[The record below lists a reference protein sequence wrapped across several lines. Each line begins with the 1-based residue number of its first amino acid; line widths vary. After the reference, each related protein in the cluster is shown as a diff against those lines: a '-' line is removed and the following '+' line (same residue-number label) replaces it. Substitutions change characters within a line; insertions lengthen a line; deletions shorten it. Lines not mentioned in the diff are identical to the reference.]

1 MSESGPTV
9 FNGRYALLRHLA
21 RGGMADVY
29 LARDALLDRQ
39 VALKVLFP
47 EYADEPSFVE
57 RFRREA
63 QAAANLNHPNIVG
76 VYDWGQERGTYYLVM
91 EYVEG
96 RSMADVLRSTGPLH
110 PDRAA
115 EIGADVADALGTAH
129 KAGLV
134 HRDVKL
140 GNILVNDDGTVKV
153 ADFGIATALVATA
166 SDNLTRAGSVLGT
179 ATYFSPEQA
188 QGKTLSGQSDLYSLG
203 IVLYEMVVGR
213 PPFVA
218 DTPTA
223 VALKQVQERPVPP
236 NRNGANIA
244 ESLQAIILKLLAKD
258 PSLRYPSAADL
269 VADLRRYLAGAHQ
282 IPSRK
287 PSAPAPAPPAALT
300 PPSPRPAPVSAPPR
314 PAAAPVPASPSPRPV
329 PAAAPVPAPAAH
341 RSPLA
346 GPAFGQPPTPP
357 APPRFDQQ
365 TAYQPPPAGPPFA
378 QPAPPPAQYPP
389 AYYYGEP
396 SGDGWKR
403 TALMLVLLTGLVAVL
418 GALVVAFYRN
428 LDLGGS
434 DDPVLAPEPTT
445 AEIIEMP
452 SLSGLSLSGAEDR
465 LRDLGLRVEV
475 DYRVNTAIPEDTVFD
490 QSPPAGQRIDE
501 SEAVTLVV
509 SRGETPKVPPV
520 RGRTQEQATQRLIEA
535 GYVVIPITAA
545 NQAEAGT
552 VIGQDPIAGTELSDG
567 EAVTITVSTGPG
579 QIFVPDVRNVTQ
591 LTAFNQLTE
600 AGFRVGEKREAHETV
615 EEGLVIDT
623 DPTAGT
629 PLAPNNVVTVIV
641 SSGLP
646 TLLMPDVQGLLFD
659 TGKLNLEREGLTIGS
674 VTFRPMETGSTDIGR
689 ILAQVPAPGQQV
701 RQGDPV
707 DVVVGE
713 PPGTSEDLPEEPEA
727 PTTSAPD
734 PDPEAETEAP
744 ETTESPETTEAP
756 ETTEPAENG

>member
-166 SDNLTRAGSVLGT
+166 ADNLTRAGSVLGT

-203 IVLYEMVVGR
+203 IVLYELIVGR

-218 DTPTA
+218 DNPTA

-282 IPSRK
+282 VPSRK
-287 PSAPAPAPPAALT
+287 PPAPVPSPAHPAALASPASRPAPSPAPSHPAAAPAPAPAAYQS
-300 PPSPRPAPVSAPPR
+300 PPGGPP
-314 PAAAPVPASPSPRPV
+314 
-329 PAAAPVPAPAAH
+329 
-341 RSPLA
+341 
-346 GPAFGQPPTPP
+346 FDQPP
-357 APPRFDQQ
+357 APPMPSRFDQQ
-365 TAYQPPPAGPPFA
+365 MAYRSPPGGPPFG

-418 GALVVAFYRN
+418 GVLVVAFYRN
-428 LDLGGS
+428 LDLGGG
-434 DDPVLAPEPTT
+434 DDPIAAPGPTAPEV
-445 AEIIEMP
+445 IEMP
-452 SLSGLSLSGAEDR
+452 SLSGLTLSGAEDR
-465 LRDLGLRVEV
+465 VRDLGLRVEV

-520 RGRTQEQATQRLIEA
+520 RGRTQEQATQRLTEA
-535 GYVVIPITAA
+535 GYVVIPITAS

-552 VIGQDPIAGTELSDG
+552 VIGQDPVGGTELSEG

-646 TLLMPDVQGLLFD
+646 TLQMPDVQGLLFD

-674 VTFRPMETGSTDIGR
+674 VTFRPVEEGSTDIGR
-689 ILAQVPAPGQQV
+689 ILAQTPAPGQQV
-701 RQGDPV
+701 QQGDPV

-713 PPGTSEDLPEEPEA
+713 PPGSSVDPGADPEEP
-727 PTTSAPD
+727 PTTSAPA
-734 PDPEAETEAP
+734 PEDEDETEV
-744 ETTESPETTEAP
+744 PETTEAP
-756 ETTEPAENG
+756 ETTESAEN

>member
-1 MSESGPTV
+1 MSEPGPTV

-63 QAAANLNHPNIVG
+63 QAAANLNHPHIVG

-115 EIGADVADALGTAH
+115 EIGAAVADALGTAH

-203 IVLYEMVVGR
+203 IVLYEMVTGR

-218 DTPTA
+218 DNPTA

-258 PSLRYPSAADL
+258 PSLRYPAAADL
-269 VADLRRYLAGAHQ
+269 VADLQRYLAGAHQ

-287 PSAPAPAPPAALT
+287 PTAPSPATAQGPVAQGSAAQGPAALIS
-300 PPSPRPAPVSAPPR
+300 PSPA
-314 PAAAPVPASPSPRPV
+314 PAAAPRRPV
-329 PAAAPVPAPAAH
+329 ATPPPGPAVH
-341 RSPLA
+341 RSPPA
-346 GPAFGQPPTPP
+346 GTRSDQQP
-357 APPRFDQQ
+357 APLMPSRFDQQ
-365 TAYQPPPAGPPFA
+365 VAPGSPPAGTRFHQPPV
-378 QPAPPPAQYPP
+378 PPAAPYPP

-434 DDPVLAPEPTT
+434 DDPASPVEPPP
-445 AEIIEMP
+445 AEVIEMP
-452 SLSGLSLSGAEDR
+452 SLNGLSLSGAEDR
-465 LRDLGLRVEV
+465 LRDLGLRIEV
-475 DYRVNTAIPEDTVFD
+475 DYRVNTSIPEDTVFD
-490 QSPPAGQRIDE
+490 QSPPAGQRVDE
-501 SEAVTLVV
+501 SDAVTLVV

-520 RGRTQEQATQRLIEA
+520 RGRTREQATQRLMEA

-552 VIGQDPIAGTELSDG
+552 VIGQDPIGGTELSDG

-579 QIFVPDVRNVTQ
+579 QVFVPDVRNVSQ
-591 LTAFNQLTE
+591 LTAFNQLAE

-641 SSGLP
+641 STGLP
-646 TLLMPDVQGLLFD
+646 ALPMPDVQGLLFD

-674 VTFRPMETGSTDIGR
+674 VTFRPVEAGSTDIGR

-713 PPGTSEDLPEEPEA
+713 PPGTSVDPDEEPEET
-727 PTTSAPD
+727 PTTEEPV
-734 PDPEAETEAP
+734 PDPEGP
-744 ETTESPETTEAP
+744 ETTEPPDTTEP
-756 ETTEPAENG
+756 VDTTEPAEN

>member
-1 MSESGPTV
+1 MSEPGPTV

-140 GNILVNDDGTVKV
+140 GNILVNDDGAVKV
-153 ADFGIATALVATA
+153 ADFGIATALAATA
-166 SDNLTRAGSVLGT
+166 SDNLTGAGSVLGT

-203 IVLYEMVVGR
+203 IVLYEMVTGR

-218 DTPTA
+218 DNPTA

-258 PSLRYPSAADL
+258 PSLRYPTAADL
-269 VADLRRYLAGAHQ
+269 AADLRRYLAGAHQ

-287 PSAPAPAPPAALT
+287 PAAPAPPAAPASQSQPPAPAS
-300 PPSPRPAPVSAPPR
+300 PPSLQPPAPRPSA
-314 PAAAPVPASPSPRPV
+314 PAAA
-329 PAAAPVPAPAAH
+329 PAPAAH
-341 RSPLA
+341 QSPPAAPTFDQPAPLMPARFDPQAAYRSP
-346 GPAFGQPPTPP
+346 PAAPT
-357 APPRFDQQ
+357 FDQ
-365 TAYQPPPAGPPFA
+365 PA
-378 QPAPPPAQYPP
+378 PAPPPAAPYPP

-428 LDLGGS
+428 LDLGGG
-434 DDPVLAPEPTT
+434 DDPVVGPDPTT
-445 AEIIEMP
+445 AATIEVP
-452 SLSGLSLSGAEDR
+452 SLNGLSLNDAEDR
-465 LRDLGLRVEV
+465 VRDLGLRVEV
-475 DYRVNTAIPEDTVFD
+475 DYRVNTSIPEDTVFD
-490 QSPPAGQRIDE
+490 QSPPSGQRVAE
-501 SEAVTLVV
+501 GEAVTLVV

-520 RGRTQEQATQRLIEA
+520 RGRTQDQASQRLMEA
-535 GYVVIPITAA
+535 GYVVIPITAP

-552 VIGQDPIAGTELSDG
+552 VILQNPSAGTELSAG

-600 AGFRVGEKREAHETV
+600 AGFRVGEKREASETV
-615 EEGLVIDT
+615 AEGLVIDT
-623 DPTAGT
+623 DPVAGT
-629 PLAPNNVVTVIV
+629 PLTPNNVITVII
-641 SSGLP
+641 STGLP
-646 TLLMPDVQGLLFD
+646 TLQMPDVQGLLFD

-674 VTFRPMETGSTDIGR
+674 VTFRPVEEGSTDIGR
-689 ILAQVPAPGQQV
+689 ILAQAPAPGQQV
-701 RQGDPV
+701 QQGDPV

-713 PPGTSEDLPEEPEA
+713 PPETGDPGVEPEVTT
-727 PTTSAPD
+727 PTTEPAED
-734 PDPEAETEAP
+734 PEAP
-744 ETTESPETTEAP
+744 ETTEPAEAP
-756 ETTEPAENG
+756 ETTEPAEN

>member
-1 MSESGPTV
+1 MSEPGPTV

-140 GNILVNDDGTVKV
+140 GNILVNDDGAVKV
-153 ADFGIATALVATA
+153 ADFGIATALAATA

-203 IVLYEMVVGR
+203 IVLYEMVTGR

-218 DTPTA
+218 DNPTA

-258 PSLRYPSAADL
+258 PSLRYPTAADL
-269 VADLRRYLAGAHQ
+269 AADLRRYLAGAHQ
-282 IPSRK
+282 IPGRK
-287 PSAPAPAPPAALT
+287 PPAPASPPSSTPAAASPPPAAPAPQALRPPSAPSPDPRPPVAAPAPA
-300 PPSPRPAPVSAPPR
+300 
-314 PAAAPVPASPSPRPV
+314 
-329 PAAAPVPAPAAH
+329 
-341 RSPLA
+341 
-346 GPAFGQPPTPP
+346 
-357 APPRFDQQ
+357 
-365 TAYQPPPAGPPFA
+365 AYQPPPAAPTFDQPAPAPVMPARFDPQAAYRSPPAAPTFDQPA
-378 QPAPPPAQYPP
+378 PAPPPAAPYPP

-428 LDLGGS
+428 LDLGGG
-434 DDPVLAPEPTT
+434 DDPVSGGPEPTAAAAT
-445 AEIIEMP
+445 IVVP
-452 SLSGLSLSGAEDR
+452 SLDRLSLTDAEDR
-465 LRDLGLRVEV
+465 VRDLGLRVEV
-475 DYRVNTAIPEDTVFD
+475 DYRVNTSIPEDTVFD
-490 QSPPAGQRIDE
+490 QSPPAGQRIAED
-501 SEAVTLVV
+501 EAVTLVV

-520 RGRTQEQATQRLIEA
+520 RGRTQDQASQRLMEA
-535 GYVVIPITAA
+535 GYVVIPITAP

-552 VIGQDPIAGTELSDG
+552 VILQNPDAGTELSSG

-615 EEGLVIDT
+615 AEGLVIDT
-623 DPTAGT
+623 DPVAGT
-629 PLAPNNVVTVIV
+629 PLTPNNVVTVII
-641 SSGLP
+641 STGLP
-646 TLLMPDVQGLLFD
+646 TLQMPDVQGLLFD

-674 VTFRPMETGSTDIGR
+674 VTFRPVETGSTDIGR

-701 RQGDPV
+701 QQGDPV

-713 PPGTSEDLPEEPEA
+713 PPEPPVDSGTEPEVTT
-727 PTTSAPD
+727 PTTEPA
-734 PDPEAETEAP
+734 EAP
-744 ETTESPETTEAP
+744 ETPETTEPGEAPEVP
-756 ETTEPAENG
+756 ETTEPAEN